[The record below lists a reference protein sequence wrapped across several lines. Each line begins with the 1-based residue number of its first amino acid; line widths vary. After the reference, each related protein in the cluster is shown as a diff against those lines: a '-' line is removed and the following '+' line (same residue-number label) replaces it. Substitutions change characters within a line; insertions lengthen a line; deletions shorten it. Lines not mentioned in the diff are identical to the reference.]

1 MKYHLHIA
9 SQEEEIMKREP
20 DTATTSSGTASDP
33 SKDQVT
39 VPVRY
44 RRREFRLVDHGEYR
58 YVLAYYRVR
67 YMGKDGTIKET
78 DVVDISDRSSRLPN
92 PDVDLWREK
101 QQRYRKA
108 KRNELLSELLVTSV
122 AVREQGDG
130 TRSLVIS
137 AQSHVKPSSV
147 GREALEPIAVVTDRW
162 TCRRIRETRTQV
174 HESKYGWILV
184 MDIIGILHKRRQQ
197 GDSKKII
204 LKHKG
209 EEPQTLLDFQAAQR

>member
-1 MKYHLHIA
+1 
-9 SQEEEIMKREP
+9 MKREP

-33 SKDQVT
+33 SKDQVEAP
-39 VPVRY
+39 VPY
-44 RRREFRLVDHGEYR
+44 RRREFRLVDHGEDR
-58 YVLAYYRVR
+58 YALACYHVR
-67 YMGKDGTIKET
+67 YLGKDGTIQQTE
-78 DVVDISDRSSRLPN
+78 VIDISDRSNSRLPN

-101 QQRYRKA
+101 QQRYQRA

-147 GREALEPIAVVTDRW
+147 GRDALEPMVVVTDRW
-162 TCRRIRETRTQV
+162 TCRRIRETRTHV

-184 MDIIGILHKRRQQ
+184 MDIIGILHKRSRQ

-209 EEPQTLLDFQAAQR
+209 EQPQMLLDFQAAQR